1 MTMKLPFVIDLSD
14 KVAIVTGAG
23 GVICSYL
30 ASVMASCGAKVAL
43 LDINEEA
50 AKIAAEEINDNGGMA
65 IGLKCD
71 VLDRCSLQM
80 AHKEIMK
87 IFGKCSILLNG
98 AGGNHPTAT
107 TTSETFKRDHATVE
121 NTFFNLDKE
130 GIQFVFDLNFMGTF
144 LSTQEFSQDMIDGG
158 EPAIINISSMNAFT
172 PLTKIPAY
180 SAAKASVSNFT
191 QWLAVYFAEVG
202 IRVNAIAP
210 GFLSTKQTK
219 ALFYEEDGVTPTS
232 RLHKIIAGTPQGRL
246 GEPEDLAGTLLWLL
260 CSEASGFVTGA
271 VIPVDGGYSSYS
283 GV

>member
-1 MTMKLPFVIDLSD
+1 MKLPFTIDLSD

-30 ASVMASCGAKVAL
+30 ASAMASCGAKVAL

-50 AKIAAEEINDNGGMA
+50 AKNAAGEINANGGTAM
-65 IGLKCD
+65 GVKCD
-71 VLDRCSLQM
+71 VLDRESLQL
-80 AHKEIMK
+80 AHKEIIK
-87 IFGKCSILLNG
+87 AFGKCSILLNG
-98 AGGNHPTAT
+98 AGGNHPKAT
-107 TTSETFKRDHATVE
+107 TTSETFKRDHAAIE
-121 NTFFNLDKE
+121 KTFFDLDKE
-130 GIQFVFDLNFMGTF
+130 GIQFVFNLNFIGTF
-144 LSTQEFSQDMIDGG
+144 LATQEFSQDMIDEGDSV
-158 EPAIINISSMNAFT
+158 IINISSMNAFT

-191 QWLAVYFAEVG
+191 QWLAVYFAEIG

-210 GFLSTKQTK
+210 GFLSTKQTRT
-219 ALFYEEDGVTPTS
+219 LFYEEDGITPTS

-246 GEPEDLAGTLLWLL
+246 GKPEDLAGTLLWLL